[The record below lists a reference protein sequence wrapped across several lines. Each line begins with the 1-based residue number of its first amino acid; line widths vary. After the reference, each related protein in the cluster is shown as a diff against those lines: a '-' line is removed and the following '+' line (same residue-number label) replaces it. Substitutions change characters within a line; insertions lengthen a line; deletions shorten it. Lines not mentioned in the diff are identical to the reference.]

1 MKKVFSRLVSSV
13 LTAAMLASS
22 LVVTTPVS
30 VLAAPTF
37 SSYGGWNET
46 IYAQLSGVTDSQ
58 VTGVSYSGTM
68 SGSLTG
74 DDLTYLVRDNNGGV
88 RIDIPGLKPGTYSL
102 TVTASSG
109 SVTQSN
115 ITVPAQ
121 DRSGYAHYNYTS
133 GVGAYNDDGTL
144 KSNAKVLYV
153 TDSNKDTVSISS
165 SDGTTVTG
173 IGHILNSVGMD
184 TGSGTTSNGGKP
196 NNNNGIMQ
204 KIADDGNPLVV
215 RFIGTVTAPDGLTA
229 YDSVDYG
236 GTVGDNGYMAR
247 IKSAANV
254 TLEGIGYDAQINGW
268 GFHFIASTADAGTIR
283 GKSFEA
289 RNLTFWGSPE
299 DSLGMEGQQSG
310 STITSGVERCWIHN
324 CSFLPQPISNPA
336 ESDKSEGD
344 GCCDFKRGQ
353 YMTMSYCY
361 FKSAHKTN
369 LVGSSDSSL
378 QYNITWHHN
387 MWEDCEARG
396 PLGRQANMHIYDN
409 YYLRQSSYAMNPR
422 ANCYIFS
429 EYNTMEYCKNPM
441 DVTGGGIK
449 SYNDTLLG
457 CSGAMAGTVVTDKST
472 TVSTANKYANFDTNS
487 SLSYI
492 PSGNYNLQASAAEAK
507 ATCLAYSG
515 VMKETVITEDDVDSS
530 VISSGNIP
538 TASVVLPFSASYGKN
553 GSNGPTAT
561 GNTTVSNVV
570 YNATKVG
577 TTDITIRGEGI
588 VFNLAQSAK
597 VTMTGVSGSYVPVL
611 ANSNGTIYITESG
624 TAILPAGTYLIQ
636 SSVYDPGTQG
646 FKEAKIS
653 AFAME
658 AANPGEVVETTT
670 VTKTTSEA
678 TTETTTKASTGGD
691 ETTETTTSTAVDP
704 SGAASMGTYKIGT
717 SASGGN
723 FNVTEKI
730 ASAGNIAFEF
740 RSISTGDGSLRADDG
755 SGVSFTLAS
764 PTKVTCEVGN
774 KALTLTNSTTFETY
788 SYPVGTTTIEVPAGT
803 YSLEGADSGS
813 NSKLVTL
820 TLEAAGTS
828 ETSTEATTAS
838 TESSTEATTSAPVAG
853 YNVKVAS
860 AAATVNGTVE
870 IPVTVTGGVVSGYTA
885 VITYDTN
892 KLTFVKAEQ
901 GNTDIGVDFDV
912 NEANGTITAAAT
924 NANDIETSVLFT
936 LTFTAKATGTAS
948 IGLTF
953 TEIFDPSD
961 ADITPVITA
970 GTVGITEASAVTK
983 LGDVDKDGDVDNV
996 DAALLLKHISN
1007 LVVITDTVSLA
1018 NADCDGVEG
1027 IDMRDVIWILNNK
1040 TTTEETTE
1048 ATTAEATETTTQ
1060 AAVGSVISADYE
1072 LTPANLSGN
1081 EYFVQTGDFSASST
1095 SRIRLHSENSLTFS
1109 VAQGA
1114 SVYITASHASS
1125 TTSGTRTVSI
1135 KDANGNVV
1143 GCYGYEMNGSEG
1155 EQLYATGLNGTYT
1168 ISADNHINVTSIK
1181 VVFNS
1186 SETTTKE
1193 STTETTT
1200 TTTTKAT
1207 TTTTETTTEATT
1219 EAPVASV
1226 YSHNFTEN
1234 GKTSDFY
1241 TITGNLS
1248 TTKGSVTYNNL
1259 TLTQCLK
1266 MESSTSITFSG
1277 AGVLTLVFGGTTSGA
1292 NKAVAIDGIEYT
1304 TDENGIL
1311 TLTLSGG
1318 SHEISKGETINLF
1331 YMSFNGDASATE
1343 ATTEATTS
1351 QTTTKSDATT
1361 QTTTKSDA
1369 TTETTTVNLS
1379 GAINISAGDTSSFTS
1394 ALSSASAG
1402 TVINLAPGTYKMS
1415 AVQKLSK
1422 AGTSSNPITVTS
1434 ASGRAV
1440 LDFDGTSGRAI
1451 TISGSYYNLS
1461 NLTVKNG
1468 GDNGMYITGSHIN
1481 VENCIFQANGDTGLQ
1496 ISAGGNNVLVKNCT
1510 AFDNLQTENADG
1522 FAAKLGAGENVVFDG
1537 CIAYCNSD
1545 DGWDLFSKSGSQQNK
1560 YPITLRNCIAFKN
1573 GELTDGTIEASGDR
1587 NGFKLGGGGYT
1598 GGAHIVENCIA
1609 FDNGACGFVDN
1620 NNPSLKSLKNCTAYH
1635 NAIGD
1640 GASSKNNFNVYR
1652 ATEGISVT
1660 NCLSYVLN
1668 PDANGDGKDR
1678 FYGSSSGVYYGANA
1692 TITNSILG
1700 EGNKYY
1706 KVTGP
1711 TTKKFDG
1718 NGQIST
1724 IGSEVTIND
1733 SMFESLT
1740 LPYNSLQTVHEDM
1753 RNADGSIKLNGFLQP
1768 KAGTVIE
1775 GLGAQFDN

>member
-1 MKKVFSRLVSSV
+1 MKKVFSRLVSSALAAV
-13 LTAAMLASS
+13 MLTSS

-37 SSYGGWNET
+37 SSVGGWNET
-46 IYAQLSGVTDSQ
+46 IYAQISGVSDSQ

-68 SGSLTG
+68 SGSLSG

-88 RIDIPGLKPGTYSL
+88 RIDIPGLKPGTYTL
-102 TVTASSG
+102 NVTTSSG
-109 SVTQSN
+109 NVTQSN

-153 TDSNKDTVSISS
+153 TDANKNTVSISS

-196 NNNNGIMQ
+196 NNNKGIMK
-204 KIADDGNPLVV
+204 KIADDGNPVVV
-215 RFIGTVTAPDGLTA
+215 RFIGSVTAPDGLTA

-268 GFHFIASTADAGTIR
+268 GFHFIASTDDAGTTR

-457 CSGAMAGTVVTDKST
+457 CSGAMAGTFVTDKST

-492 PSGNYNLQASAAEAK
+492 PSGNYNLQTSAAEAK

-653 AFAME
+653 ALAME

-678 TTETTTKASTGGD
+678 TTETTTKATTGGD

-755 SGVSFTLAS
+755 SGVSFTLAA

-788 SYPVGTTTIEVPAGT
+788 SYPVGTTTIEVSAGT

-813 NSKLVTL
+813 NSKLLTL

-828 ETSTEATTAS
+828 ETSTEATTS
-838 TESSTEATTSAPVAG
+838 SVESSTEATTSAPVEG

-885 VITYDTN
+885 VITYDTS

-936 LTFTAKATGTAS
+936 LTFTAKATGTAN

-961 ADITPVITA
+961 AEITPVITA
-970 GTVGITEASAVTK
+970 GTVGITEASAATK

-996 DAALLLKHISN
+996 DAALLLKHLSN

-1018 NADCDGVEG
+1018 NADCDGVTG

-1040 TTTEETTE
+1040 SAAEETTE
-1048 ATTAEATETTTQ
+1048 TTTETTTQ
-1060 AAVGSVISADYE
+1060 APVSGLTALAAGSYDAATMISD
-1072 LTPANLSGN
+1072 
-1081 EYFVQTGDFSASST
+1081 T
-1095 SRIRLHSENSLTFS
+1095 SRFVVTNNNAGT
-1109 VAQGA
+1109 
-1114 SVYITASHASS
+1114 SS
-1125 TTSGTRTVSI
+1125 TTQVKINETGSVEFAVNDGATVTVNY
-1135 KDANGNVV
+1135 K
-1143 GCYGYEMNGSEG
+1143 CGSSTTTK
-1155 EQLYATGLNGTYT
+1155 YAYVTLNGQNGTNLAGGAAATDLVVSGLSAGTYKIT
-1168 ISADNHINVTSIK
+1168 ATQTGGTTAQIISITVAYGSVA
-1181 VVFNS
+1181 
-1186 SETTTKE
+1186 TTKE

-1200 TTTTKAT
+1200 TTTTKET
-1207 TTTTETTTEATT
+1207 TTTTTTEATT
-1219 EAPVASV
+1219 EATTQAPVASV
-1226 YSHNFTEN
+1226 YSHNFTAN
-1234 GKTSDFY
+1234 GTTSDFY
-1241 TITGNLS
+1241 SITGNLS
-1248 TTKGSVTYNNL
+1248 TSKGTVTYNGL

-1292 NKAVAIDGIEYT
+1292 NKAVAIDGVEYT
-1304 TDENGIL
+1304 TDANGIL

-1318 SHEISKGETINLF
+1318 SHEISKGEAINLF
-1331 YMSFNGDASATE
+1331 YMSFNGDTSATE

-1422 AGTSSNPITVTS
+1422 AGTSSKPITVTS

-1440 LDFDGTSGRAI
+1440 LDFNGTSGRAI
-1451 TISGSYYNLS
+1451 TVSGSYYNLS

-1711 TTKKFDG
+1711 TTKKFDA